1 MAGFD
6 ATLGGATA
14 TSYISIAE
22 ADAFLANTQ
31 YTGTWQ
37 GNTEADKSKYL
48 NAATFWLDTL
58 EYAGTRCSPSTDNA
72 ALPQALKWPRSG
84 ATCDGVEATCSFI
97 PNEIKYTTAILAANL
112 TANPDAI
119 SGPIGG
125 GGGGAPVG
133 TFVKRQKL
141 DVLEIEYDQ
150 FNNAVASSCDT
161 CGDPAIIS
169 AFPWLKDLLRCWVKG
184 IGTQQMIRLYRN

>member
-1 MAGFD
+1 MRIHPQRDKARDSNFD
-6 ATLGGATA
+6 C
-14 TSYISIAE
+14 
-22 ADAFLANTQ
+22 
-31 YTGTWQ
+31 
-37 GNTEADKSKYL
+37 KS
-48 NAATFWLDTL
+48 
-58 EYAGTRCSPSTDNA
+58 
-72 ALPQALKWPRSG
+72 
-84 ATCDGVEATCSFI
+84 
-97 PNEIKYTTAILAANL
+97 L